1 MNQLK
6 LLITISLLKSFAIT
20 LTLSTSITTATNS
33 TYLTTSTTS
42 TSTPSTTLSTKAPLN
57 INTTAASTNQTT
69 QIFSTIRITT
79 RSGGTSILVLSVLAI
94 MAFIIVTLAIVFQY
108 NKFKRNLDSYSN
120 ISYRNSQVVNT
131 AQQRIE
137 NNEIVEFSN
146 PAFHLDEWNLDPK
159 TQKK

>member
-1 MNQLK
+1 
-6 LLITISLLKSFAIT
+6 
-20 LTLSTSITTATNS
+20 
-33 TYLTTSTTS
+33 
-42 TSTPSTTLSTKAPLN
+42 LSTKAPLN

-146 PAFHLDEWNLDPK
+146 PAFHLDEWNLDQK